1 MNNAVKTI
9 REKLFALQDKEYKA
23 FHAKLMPNVD
33 DDLIIG
39 IRIPELRK
47 LAKELNG
54 TTEAEAFISD
64 LPHKYYEEN
73 NLHAFLIEQIKDYG
87 RCVKAVNDFLPYIDN
102 WATCDSL
109 RPKIFK
115 KHLAELE
122 NQAFE
127 WIDSREPFTVR
138 FGIECLMLYFL
149 DENFKIEHAHK
160 IASVNCDEY
169 YVSMMVAWY
178 FATALAKQTES
189 VTPFFKSKTLDPATH
204 KRAVRKALESY
215 RIDKQTK
222 ILLKEIE

>member
-9 REKLFALQDKEYKA
+9 REKLFALEDKEYKA
-23 FHAKLMPNVD
+23 FHSKLMPNVD

-54 TTEAEAFISD
+54 TPEAEAFISA

-73 NLHAFLIEQIKDYG
+73 NLHAFLIEQIKDYK
-87 RCVKAVNDFLPYIDN
+87 RCITAVNEFLPYVDN

-115 KHLAELE
+115 KHLSELE
-122 NQAFE
+122 KQAFE

-149 DENFKIEHAHK
+149 DENFKISHAHK
-160 IASVNCDEY
+160 IASVDCEEY

-178 FATALAKQTES
+178 FATALAKQSEAIM
-189 VTPFFKSKTLDPATH
+189 PFFQNKTLDPVTH
-204 KRAVRKALESY
+204 QRAVRKAIESY
-215 RIDKQTK
+215 RTDAQTK
-222 ILLKEIE
+222 NELKGIK